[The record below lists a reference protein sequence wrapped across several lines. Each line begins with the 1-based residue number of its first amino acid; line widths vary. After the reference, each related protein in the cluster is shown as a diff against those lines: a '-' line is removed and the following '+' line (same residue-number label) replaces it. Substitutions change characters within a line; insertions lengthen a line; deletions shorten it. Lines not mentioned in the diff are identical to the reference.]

1 MNTDL
6 RSEVAK
12 TYAEFCKGLG
22 NTSRLLIVYAL
33 ADHSM
38 NVGTLAKTIGL
49 SQSTTSHNL
58 KTLLDQGVVRSK
70 RDGQN
75 VLYTLADVRL
85 VQALDMIWLT
95 MADQLG
101 YKATLSL
108 NKLS

>member
-1 MNTDL
+1 MNVDL

-33 ADHSM
+33 AEHSM
-38 NVGTLAKTIGL
+38 NVGMLAKTVGL

-58 KTLLDQGVVRSK
+58 KTLLDQGVVHAK

-85 VQALDMIWLT
+85 VQALDMLWVT